1 RRKGLATELLRA
13 HAVAGSNAIATLGER
28 DPIDPLPRDLRASV
42 ARRLFERA
50 GFEIDTA
57 DDVVRSMDPEAFIA
71 RRS

>member
-1 RRKGLATELLRA
+1 MGVEPGMFAILKLDRDVRGNGVAPAVRA
-13 HAVAGSNAIATLGER
+13 I
-28 DPIDPLPRDLRASV
+28 